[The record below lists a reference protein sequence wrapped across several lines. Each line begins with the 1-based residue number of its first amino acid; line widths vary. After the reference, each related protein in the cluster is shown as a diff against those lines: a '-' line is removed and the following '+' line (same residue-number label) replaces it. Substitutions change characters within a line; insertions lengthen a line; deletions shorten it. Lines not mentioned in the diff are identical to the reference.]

1 VRNLRRSAVI
11 AGVLVLSVVTAGC
24 SNNIG
29 LRDKPNPQ
37 WTAFLQSVDR
47 PLTIPAIRQW
57 THQDGRFELTRDSR
71 LLLGSSDE
79 TLMRTARIFAKELAV
94 LGHHLPVL
102 LEADTQARTGDIR
115 LVLSPAASVPGP
127 DGYTMDVSSIV
138 TIMAPENAG
147 VFYGTRTLLQLFTQD
162 KCLNAGRAVDWPR
175 YPERGLTLDIARKYF
190 SAIWIE
196 RHIRELAYL
205 KMNYLHLH
213 ISDDQ
218 GFGIDSKLV
227 PRPAGSISPRLTKH
241 EVKGLVKLSRKY
253 FVSIVP
259 EIDMPGHMGA
269 ALESNAAFQ
278 IKGPSGRVNK
288 SVLDW
293 ANKDARKF
301 AKDLIGEFIALFDG
315 NYWHAGSDEI
325 LECLRAWCHPSLID
339 YARQYAPPGTPLG
352 KLDGKDALHVFLND
366 IDEFV
371 RSNGKQ
377 LRVWNDELKGGHRIP
392 LNSDVVV
399 DWWTN
404 FSILSDWAAISPQ
417 ELLSAGHQVM
427 NHGAWPTYYVLGAN
441 PLFPNASVK
450 VAYEQ
455 WRVNEFDGY
464 TYLFGHPFF
473 SDVLAAGEA
482 NNRGAALTVWA
493 DHPKAETEDEVAA
506 HIAPRL
512 RVMAQKTWESA
523 ALTSDYPIFEE
534 IAARVGGAPGF

>member
-1 VRNLRRSAVI
+1 M
-11 AGVLVLSVVTAGC
+11 AGC
-24 SNNIG
+24 GNNIG
-29 LRDKPNPQ
+29 VRDKPNPQ
-37 WTAFLQSVDR
+37 WTAFVQSVDR

-57 THQDGRFELTRDSR
+57 TPKGGRFELTRDSR
-71 LLLGSSDE
+71 LLLGSSDQQ
-79 TLMRTARIFAKELAV
+79 LMRTARLFANELAI
-94 LGHHLPVL
+94 LGYRLPVV
-102 LEADTQARTGDIR
+102 LEADTHARLGDIR
-115 LVLSPAASVPGP
+115 LVLSPTPSVPGP
-127 DGYTMDVSSIV
+127 DGYTMAVACMV

-162 KCLNAGRAVDWPR
+162 RFLNAGTAVDWPR

-190 SAIWIE
+190 SPNWLE

-218 GFGIDSKLV
+218 GFGIDSKWV
-227 PRPAGSISPRLTKH
+227 PRPEESSSPRLTKH
-241 EVKGLVKLSRKY
+241 EVKTLVKLSHKY

-269 ALESNAAFQ
+269 ALVSKPDFQ
-278 IKGPSGRVNK
+278 LRDRSGRANK

-301 AKDLIGEFIALFDG
+301 AKNLIREYINLFDG
-315 NYWHAGSDEI
+315 EYWHAGSDEI
-325 LECLRAWCHPSLID
+325 LECLRAWCHPTLTE
-339 YARQYAPPGTPLG
+339 YARRFAPSGTPLDH
-352 KLDGKDALHVFLND
+352 LDGKDALHLFLND
-366 IDEFV
+366 IDSFV
-371 RSNGKQ
+371 QSNGKQ

-392 LNSDVVV
+392 LNNDIVV

-404 FSILSDWAAISPQ
+404 VSILSDWAAVSPQ
-417 ELLSAGHQVM
+417 VLLGAGHQVM

-441 PLFPNASVK
+441 PLLPNASMK

-455 WRVNEFDGY
+455 WQVNEFDGY
-464 TYLFGHPFF
+464 TYLFGHPLF
-473 SDVLAAGEA
+473 SDVVAAGET
-482 NNRGAALTVWA
+482 NNRGAVLTVWA
-493 DHPKAETEDEVAA
+493 DHPEAETEDEVAA

-523 ALTSDYPIFEE
+523 ALTSAYPIFEE
-534 IAARVGGAPGF
+534 IAVRVRHAPDF